1 MSAISSSNL
10 IIEAY
15 ADGWIDD
22 LIAKIPEEYR
32 WRVEGLIHMLET
44 YKQVMEQHIEE
55 VYQQIYSISNGE
67 ITSFM
72 KEVQTYPKEERKYII
87 QRYKN
92 QELNLFKTQ
101 ASSKTP
107 HYKNLSELGLKEDYE
122 KMLQT
127 NSSFLEKM

>member
-1 MSAISSSNL
+1 
-10 IIEAY
+10 
-15 ADGWIDD
+15 
-22 LIAKIPEEYR
+22 
-32 WRVEGLIHMLET
+32 
-44 YKQVMEQHIEE
+44 
-55 VYQQIYSISNGE
+55 
-67 ITSFM
+67 M

-127 NSSFLEKM
+127 NNSFLEKM